1 MSNSPVKSLFAN
13 VDLSNVKT
21 GTTQKQPVY
30 PHHEPLTPYQNDEF
44 SFRTISSN
52 FNVGGIDYKISCFQM
67 KAGFYE
73 RNSNIEG
80 AVIFAQMIQYVEKA
94 LIDTG
99 LAESFGLD
107 CSTFKQDNG
116 KASRNL
122 CIYVMPRLPN
132 GVRTYLDALTQ
143 DLVKKE
149 TDSKPV
155 ANASAKPT
163 TGWAG
168 LQKPAAVNPTPA
180 TNAVTPPWGAK

>member
-30 PHHEPLTPYQNDEF
+30 LHHEPLTPYQNEEF

-52 FNVGGIDYKISCFQM
+52 FNVGGVDYKISCFQM

-94 LIDTG
+94 LTDTG

-149 TDSKPV
+149 TASKPV
-155 ANASAKPT
+155 ANAPAKPT

-168 LQKPAAVNPTPA
+168 LQPTTPTA
-180 TNAVTPPWGAK
+180 TVTSNTPTTPWGAK